1 MTYTQ
6 PYEALLSLI
15 RRAGQIILA
24 AHKTNVDQSITAKSG
39 TANFV
44 TEFDVCVQ
52 EFLLTGIK
60 EIFPDAVFIAE
71 EKENDTNQL
80 NAAHCFIIDPIDG
93 TTNFIC
99 DYHHSAISLA
109 LLSYGEPV
117 FGAVYN
123 PYLNEM
129 FSAERGKG
137 AFCNGK
143 PLHVSSRPIERA
155 LVMFGTSPY
164 SKDTHADPTFAMC
177 KKFLMPCA
185 DLRRSGS
192 CALDLAYLAAG
203 RVDIFFEYRTF
214 PWDIMAGVLLIR
226 EAGGIITTIDGTPL
240 RFDGATT
247 VLAGTKAV
255 YDQALQIATKS

>member
-1 MTYTQ
+1 MSHS
-6 PYEALLSLI
+6 PLYEELLSLM
-15 RRAGQIILA
+15 RKAGQMILA
-24 AHKTNVDQSITAKSG
+24 AREANIGDSVTAKAG

-44 TEFDVCVQ
+44 TDFDVRVQ
-52 EFLLTGIK
+52 EFLLSGAK

-71 EKENDTNQL
+71 EQENDVAQMT
-80 NAAHCFIIDPIDG
+80 AEHCFIIDPIDG

-109 LLSYGEPV
+109 LLERGEAV
-117 FGAVYN
+117 FGAVYD
-123 PYLNEM
+123 PYLGEM
-129 FSAERGKG
+129 FSAERGRG

-143 PLHVSSRPIERA
+143 PIRVSSRPIDRA

-164 SKDTHADPTFAMC
+164 SKDVHGDLTFAMC
-177 KKFLMPCA
+177 KKFFMPCA

-203 RVDIFFEYRTF
+203 RIDIFFEYRTF

-226 EAGGIITTIDGTPL
+226 EAGGIITAIDGAPICL
-240 RFDGATT
+240 DGPTT
-247 VLAGTKAV
+247 VLAGSPSV
-255 YDQALQIATKS
+255 YEAALQIAKG